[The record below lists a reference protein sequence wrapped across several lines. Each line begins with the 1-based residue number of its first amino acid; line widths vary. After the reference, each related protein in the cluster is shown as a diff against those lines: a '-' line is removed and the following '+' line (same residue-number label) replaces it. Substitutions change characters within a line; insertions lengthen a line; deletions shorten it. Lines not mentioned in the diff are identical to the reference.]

1 MIRSRRLPLDP
12 RCARFQAVSSASGGA
27 GGGDLIR
34 VLGRNNTFQI
44 RSLSCMVISHST
56 ASRSAASPLQQLV
69 DGVRLRCGGDR
80 NIPPRPLWPRSSLEH
95 TDWYTVPWSRRRF
108 AVSTTSTH
116 NNSNDHNVDAP
127 PQSPP
132 PPEPPLV
139 RFYCCFTSHDLDE
152 VLELRP
158 DYSQLE
164 TVASFDAPID
174 DVNEIQASA
183 QQYFASSRLEY
194 WSLGRWKPINNLAY
208 DLFLLAD
215 SSTALKQEI
224 PVTLAIRDPDQF
236 GTSDVPAPDDKN
248 DDFESNEA
256 FGSSKRASEME
267 NTICFLVDCLKCGGY
282 RRASDTH
289 LYYPQS
295 RTSSADTATTTPSTT
310 TDSDNDDDTTIATR
324 DWILHHA
331 RDDEELRMALLDYPH
346 ALEHIAECLHFDF
359 LWSSSA
365 SAPSL
370 DDDGDD
376 SDAGDTMPIKSNSTK
391 ANGNS
396 V

>member
-1 MIRSRRLPLDP
+1 MI
-12 RCARFQAVSSASGGA
+12 
-27 GGGDLIR
+27 
-34 VLGRNNTFQI
+34 GRNNTFQI

-80 NIPPRPLWPRSSLEH
+80 NIP
-95 TDWYTVPWSRRRF
+95 TDWCTVPWSRRRF

-116 NNSNDHNVDAP
+116 NNSNDHNVDATP
-127 PQSPP
+127 HSPP

-174 DVNEIQASA
+174 DVNAIQASA

-208 DLFLLAD
+208 DLFLLTD
-215 SSTALKQEI
+215 SRTALRQEI

-248 DDFESNEA
+248 DDCESNEA

-267 NTICFLVDCLKCGGY
+267 NTICFLVACLKSGGY

-289 LYYPQS
+289 LYFPPS

-310 TDSDNDDDTTIATR
+310 TDSDDDDDTTIATR

-331 RDDEELRMALLDYPH
+331 RDDEELRMVLLDYPH

-359 LWSSSA
+359 VWSSSA
-365 SAPSL
+365 TAPSL
-370 DDDGDD
+370 DDDDDDDGDGD
-376 SDAGDTMPIKSNSTK
+376 SDAGETMPMESKATK
-391 ANGNS
+391 ANVNP